1 MTTTQRIL
9 ILTLL
14 AGIFVLDSYT
24 PLGFSTWLLYIFP
37 VLYVSAKAAWKE
49 SVFWLSLISALVI
62 ADLFISP
69 PGIPYK
75 LAVLNRTFYI
85 SAIWILYYLNFRR
98 RESEEKLQTIFDSS
112 GDAIFVHDPDGK
124 ILDINQKILEMYGV
138 DYQQALSLSIFEL
151 SSPDNPLH
159 TLAEIWSKVV
169 AGEDQFFE
177 WKARRPKDY
186 GVFEVEVYLTRIEL
200 KEGTA
205 ILAMVRDITQRKQ
218 LEEELRLTRF
228 SVEHASICAYLVGPE
243 ARFLY
248 VNEQACRTL
257 GYTREELLSMTVH
270 DLDPDFPP
278 AVWPAHWAKLKKK
291 NGLHFETSHRR
302 KDGTMVPME
311 MTLNFLAFGGREY
324 NVAFGMDISE
334 RKKAEQE
341 IAKINHR
348 NELVLKSAGEGIV
361 GLDAQG
367 RVTFFNR
374 AAAGMLGYGEQEL
387 IGRQG
392 HAMWHCS
399 RPDGT
404 AFPADECPV
413 FIAGRDGTAQSG
425 EAVFWRKDGTS
436 FPVNYTST
444 PFREAGL
451 SGAVVTFRNITER
464 KRAEEALQQAYAGLE
479 TKVQERTEALA
490 EVNSELRQ
498 EIAERQRAAEAL
510 QSSEK
515 RFRDLIEATSDWV
528 WEIDSKGIFTYASP
542 QVRRILGYE
551 PEEVLAKTI
560 FDFMPPKEAE
570 RIGAIFE
577 EIVATR
583 KPFSYLENMNQHKD
597 GSMVVLESSGV
608 PFFDTSGAFRGY
620 RGIDRDITDRKR
632 AEEELQK
639 AQKLESIGLLA
650 GGIAHDFNNILMAI
664 QGNIELARMFLPRGE
679 KATERLAVAEKAA
692 MRARKL
698 SRQLLTFAMGG
709 APITAATD
717 IRHLLRETVGLTLR
731 GSNVRGE
738 YRLAEDLPPVEADES
753 QLNQVISNLVLNAVE
768 AMPAGGVFRVTA
780 VKESLSPEN
789 TLGLPSGEYV
799 RIDIEDQGVGIPA
812 ELQRRIFDPYFT
824 TKEGGTGLGLA
835 ISFSIVRRHGGA
847 ITVESTPGKGST
859 FSVFLPASQKKV
871 AAGKEEAHREDMA
884 GSGRILVMDDE
895 VDVSDVAAEMLS
907 YLGYQVQTVRDGS
920 EAVAAYR
927 QAQEEGEAFAAVITD
942 LTVPAGMGGKETVRR
957 LLEINPQARV
967 IVSSGYA
974 NDPIM
979 SEYADYGFKGVIPKP
994 YRLDELG
1001 RVLREVISEGEAV
1014 GV

>member
-9 ILTLL
+9 ILTILV
-14 AGIFVLDSYT
+14 GIFVLDSYT
-24 PLGFSTWLLYIFP
+24 PLGFSIWLLYIFP
-37 VLYVSAKAAWKE
+37 MLYVSAKAAWKE
-49 SVFWLSLISALVI
+49 SVFWLSLISALAI

-69 PGIPYK
+69 PGIPYL
-75 LAVLNRTFYI
+75 LAVLNIILYI
-85 SAIWILYYLNFRR
+85 SAIWVLYYLSFRR

-112 GDAIFVHDPDGK
+112 GDAIFVHAPDGN
-124 ILDINQKILEMYGV
+124 IINVNRKMLEMYGV
-138 DYQQALSLSIFEL
+138 DYQEALSLSIFEL

-159 TLAEIWSKVV
+159 TLPEIWSRVV

-177 WKARRPKDY
+177 WKARRPKDD
-186 GVFEVEVYLTRIEL
+186 GVFEVEVYLTGIKL
-200 KEGTA
+200 KKRTA
-205 ILAMVRDITQRKQ
+205 ILAMVRDITRRKQ
-218 LEEELRLTRF
+218 LEEELWLTRF
-228 SVEHASICAYLVGPE
+228 SVEHASICAYLVDPE

-257 GYTREELLSMTVH
+257 GYAREELLSMTVH

-278 AVWPAHWAKLKKK
+278 AVWPAHWAELKKK
-291 NGLHFETSHRR
+291 GGLHFETSNRR
-302 KDGTMVPME
+302 KDGTMVPVE

-324 NVAFGMDISE
+324 NVAFGLDISE

-341 IAKINHR
+341 VAIINHR

-367 RVTFFNR
+367 KVTFLNR

-387 IGRQG
+387 VDGQG
-392 HAMWHCS
+392 HAMWRCS

-413 FIAGRDGTAQSG
+413 FIAGRDGTTQSG

-451 SGAVVTFRNITER
+451 SGAVVTFRDITAR

-490 EVNSELRQ
+490 EVNSDLRQ

-510 QSSEK
+510 KSSEK

-528 WEIDSKGIFTYASP
+528 WEVDSNGRYTYASP
-542 QVRRILGYE
+542 QVKQILGYG
-551 PEEVLAKTI
+551 PEEVLGKTI

-570 RIGAIFE
+570 RIGAIFW
-577 EIVATR
+577 EIAATR
-583 KPFSYLENMNQHKD
+583 KPFSYLENISLHKD
-597 GSMVVLESSGV
+597 GTMVALESSGV
-608 PFFDTSGAFRGY
+608 PFFDTSGAFSGY
-620 RGIDRDITDRKR
+620 RGIDRDITERKR

-650 GGIAHDFNNILMAI
+650 GGIAHDFNNILTAI
-664 QGNIELARMFLPRGE
+664 QGNIELARMFLPPGE
-679 KATERLAVAEKAA
+679 KATERLAVAEQAA

-698 SRQLLTFAMGG
+698 SQQLLTFAMGG

-717 IRHLLRETVGLTLR
+717 IRQFLRETVGLTLR

-738 YRLAEDLPPVEADES
+738 YRLAEDLPPVEVDES
-753 QLNQVISNLVLNAVE
+753 QLNQAISNLTLNAVE
-768 AMPAGGVFRVTA
+768 AMPKGGVLTVTA
-780 VKESLSPEN
+780 ANEALSPKN
-789 TLGLPSGEYV
+789 ILGLPSGEYV
-799 RIDIEDQGVGIPA
+799 RIDIEDQGVGIPE
-812 ELQRRIFDPYFT
+812 ELQQRVFDPYFT
-824 TKEGGTGLGLA
+824 TKARGTGLGLA
-835 ISFSIVRRHGGA
+835 ISFSIVRRHGGM
-847 ITVESTPGKGST
+847 ITVESAPGKGST

-871 AAGKEEAHREDMA
+871 ASGKEEADREVMA

-895 VDVSDVAAEMLS
+895 ADVSEVAAEMLS
-907 YLGYQVQTVRDGS
+907 YLGYQVKTVSDGG
-920 EAVAAYR
+920 EAVTAYR

-957 LLEINPQARV
+957 LLEIDPEARV

-979 SEYADYGFKGVIPKP
+979 SEYADYGFKEVIPKP
-994 YRLDELG
+994 YRLNELG